1 MKRLFISCC
10 MIALLLFP
18 VCSSIGYAAGE
29 DNLSNIETSNVD
41 FDFVVLAKNQSA
53 TVSAGLET
61 SLSFQVIPV
70 MLTGS
75 GSAGSG
81 SGTFSAN
88 MSRNNTEGELVYIY
102 QLFPG
107 VPTSAF
113 NIGIT
118 PVSMRV
124 ASTIPNLDDGVV
136 FGFVITGFLFSLE
149 EPPYGY
155 SVSLSF

>member
-1 MKRLFISCC
+1 

-18 VCSSIGYAAGE
+18 VCNSIGFAAGA
-29 DNLSNIETSNVD
+29 DDLSNIETSD
-41 FDFVVLAKNQSA
+41 FDFVVLAKNQS
-53 TVSAGLET
+53 TSVSAGLSSALEPNIT
-61 SLSFQVIPV
+61 SVI
-70 MLTGS
+70 LK
-75 GSAGSG
+75 GSG

-102 QLFPG
+102 QIFPG

-124 ASTIPNLDDGVV
+124 SSSIPNLDDGLV
-136 FGFVITGFLFSLE
+136 FGFVVSGFLFTLE

-155 SVSLSF
+155 NVGLSF

>member
-1 MKRLFISCC
+1 MKKIFVSCC

-18 VCSSIGYAAGE
+18 VCSSIGFAAGS
-29 DNLSNIETSNVD
+29 DDLSNIETSNVD
-41 FDFVVLAKNQSA
+41 FDFVVLAKNQST

-70 MLTGS
+70 TLK
-75 GSAGSG
+75 GSG
-81 SGTFSAN
+81 SGTFSAS
-88 MSRNNTEGELVYIY
+88 MSRNNAKGELVYIY
-102 QLFPG
+102 QFFPG

-118 PVSMRV
+118 PVTMRV
-124 ASTIPNLDDGVV
+124 SSSIGDLDDGAV
-136 FGFVITGFLFSLE
+136 FGFVITGILFSLE

-155 SVSLSF
+155 NVSLSF

>member
-1 MKRLFISCC
+1 MKKLFVSCC

-18 VCSSIGYAAGE
+18 VCTSIGYAAGE
-29 DNLSNIETSNVD
+29 DDLSNIETSD
-41 FDFVVLAKNQSA
+41 FDFVVLAKNQS
-53 TVSAGLET
+53 TSVSAGLSSALEPNIT
-61 SLSFQVIPV
+61 SVI
-70 MLTGS
+70 LK
-75 GSAGSG
+75 GSG

-102 QLFPG
+102 QIFPG

-124 ASTIPNLDDGVV
+124 SSSIPNLDDGVV
-136 FGFVITGFLFSLE
+136 FGFVVSGFLFTLE
-149 EPPYGY
+149 EPPFGY
-155 SVSLSF
+155 NVSLSF

>member
-29 DNLSNIETSNVD
+29 DDLSNIETSD
-41 FDFVVLAKNQSA
+41 FDFVVLAKNQS
-53 TVSAGLET
+53 TSVSAGL
-61 SLSFQVIPV
+61 S
-70 MLTGS
+70 
-75 GSAGSG
+75 SALEPNITTVTLKGSG
-81 SGTFSAN
+81 SGTFSAS
-88 MSRNNTEGELVYIY
+88 MSRNNTKGELVYIY
-102 QLFPG
+102 QFFPG

-118 PVSMRV
+118 PVTMRV
-124 ASTIPNLDDGVV
+124 SSSIPNLDDGAV
-136 FGFVITGFLFSLE
+136 FGFVVSGILFTLE
-149 EPPYGY
+149 EPPFGY

>member
-1 MKRLFISCC
+1 MKKIFVSCC

-18 VCSSIGYAAGE
+18 VCSSIGFAAGS
-29 DNLSNIETSNVD
+29 DDLSNIETSD
-41 FDFVVLAKNQSA
+41 FDFVVLAKNQS
-53 TVSAGLET
+53 TSVSAGLSSALEPNIT
-61 SLSFQVIPV
+61 SVI
-70 MLTGS
+70 LK
-75 GSAGSG
+75 GSG

-102 QLFPG
+102 QIFPG

-124 ASTIPNLDDGVV
+124 SSSIPNLDDGLV
-136 FGFVITGFLFSLE
+136 FGFVVSGFLFTLE
-149 EPPYGY
+149 EPPFGY
-155 SVSLSF
+155 NVSLSF

>member
-1 MKRLFISCC
+1 MKKIFVSCC

-18 VCSSIGYAAGE
+18 VCSSIGFAAG
-29 DNLSNIETSNVD
+29 DDALSNIETSNVD
-41 FDFVVLAKNQSA
+41 FDFAVLLKNQST
-53 TVSAGLET
+53 TVSAGLDT

-70 MLTGS
+70 TLKGS
-75 GSAGSG
+75 E
-81 SGTFSAN
+81 SGTFSAS

-102 QLFPG
+102 QFFPG

-113 NIGIT
+113 SIGIT
-118 PVSMRV
+118 PVTMRISS
-124 ASTIPNLDDGVV
+124 AIPNLDDGWV

>member
-1 MKRLFISCC
+1 MKKIFVSCC

-18 VCSSIGYAAGE
+18 VCSSIGFAAG
-29 DNLSNIETSNVD
+29 DDDLSNIETSNVD
-41 FDFVVLAKNQSA
+41 FDFAVLLKNQST
-53 TVSAGLET
+53 TVSAGLDT

-70 MLTGS
+70 TLKGS
-75 GSAGSG
+75 E
-81 SGTFSAN
+81 SGTFSAS

-102 QLFPG
+102 QFFPG

-113 NIGIT
+113 SIGIT
-118 PVSMRV
+118 PVTMRISS
-124 ASTIPNLDDGVV
+124 AIPNLDDGWV

>member
-29 DNLSNIETSNVD
+29 DDLSNIETSD
-41 FDFVVLAKNQSA
+41 FDFVVLAKNQS
-53 TVSAGLET
+53 TSVSAGL
-61 SLSFQVIPV
+61 S
-70 MLTGS
+70 
-75 GSAGSG
+75 SALEPNITTVTLKGSG
-81 SGTFSAN
+81 SGTFSAS
-88 MSRNNTEGELVYIY
+88 MSRNNTKGELVYIY
-102 QLFPG
+102 QFFPG

-118 PVSMRV
+118 PVTMRV
-124 ASTIPNLDDGVV
+124 SSSIPNLDDGAV
-136 FGFVITGFLFSLE
+136 FGFVITGILFTLE

-155 SVSLSF
+155 NVSLSF

>member
-1 MKRLFISCC
+1 MKKIFVSCC

-18 VCSSIGYAAGE
+18 VCSSIGFAAG
-29 DNLSNIETSNVD
+29 DDDLSNIETANVD
-41 FDFVVLAKNQSA
+41 FDFVVLAKNQST

-70 MLTGS
+70 TLK
-75 GSAGSG
+75 GSG
-81 SGTFSAN
+81 SGTFSAS

-102 QLFPG
+102 QFFPG

-118 PVSMRV
+118 PVTMRV
-124 ASTIPNLDDGVV
+124 SSSIPNLDDGAV
-136 FGFVITGFLFSLE
+136 FGFVITGILFSLE

>member
-1 MKRLFISCC
+1 MKKLFVSCC

-18 VCSSIGYAAGE
+18 VCNSIGFAAGA
-29 DNLSNIETSNVD
+29 DDLSNIETSD
-41 FDFVVLAKNQSA
+41 FDFVVLAKNQS
-53 TVSAGLET
+53 TSVSAGLSSALEPNIT
-61 SLSFQVIPV
+61 SVI
-70 MLTGS
+70 LK
-75 GSAGSG
+75 GSG

-102 QLFPG
+102 QIFPG

-124 ASTIPNLDDGVV
+124 SSSIPNLDDGLV
-136 FGFVITGFLFSLE
+136 FGFVVSGFLFTLE

-155 SVSLSF
+155 NVSLSF

>member
-1 MKRLFISCC
+1 MKKLFVSCC

-18 VCSSIGYAAGE
+18 VCTSIGYAAGA
-29 DNLSNIETSNVD
+29 DDLSNIETSG
-41 FDFVVLAKNQSA
+41 FDFVVLAKNQS
-53 TVSAGLET
+53 TSVSAGLSSALEPNIT
-61 SLSFQVIPV
+61 AVI
-70 MLTGS
+70 LK
-75 GSAGSG
+75 GSG

-102 QLFPG
+102 QIFPG

-124 ASTIPNLDDGVV
+124 SSSIPNLDDGAV
-136 FGFVITGFLFSLE
+136 FGFVITGILFSLE

>member
-1 MKRLFISCC
+1 MKKLFVSCC

-18 VCSSIGYAAGE
+18 VCNSIGFAAGA
-29 DNLSNIETSNVD
+29 DDLSNIETSD
-41 FDFVVLAKNQSA
+41 FDFVVLAKNQS
-53 TVSAGLET
+53 TSVSAGLSSALEPNIT
-61 SLSFQVIPV
+61 SVI
-70 MLTGS
+70 LK
-75 GSAGSG
+75 GSG

-102 QLFPG
+102 QIFPG

-124 ASTIPNLDDGVV
+124 SSSIPNLDDGVV
-136 FGFVITGFLFSLE
+136 FGFVVSGFLFTLE

-155 SVSLSF
+155 NVSLSF

>member
-1 MKRLFISCC
+1 MKKLFVSCC

-18 VCSSIGYAAGE
+18 VCNSIGFAAGA
-29 DNLSNIETSNVD
+29 DDLSNIETSD
-41 FDFVVLAKNQSA
+41 FDFVVLAKNQS
-53 TVSAGLET
+53 TSVSAGLSSALEPNIT
-61 SLSFQVIPV
+61 SVI
-70 MLTGS
+70 LK
-75 GSAGSG
+75 GSG

-102 QLFPG
+102 QYFPG

-124 ASTIPNLDDGVV
+124 SSSIPNLDDGLV
-136 FGFVITGFLFSLE
+136 FGFVITGFLFTLE

-155 SVSLSF
+155 NVSLSF